1 MRRSTSRLSSAPDS
15 ETWRTAS
22 RMPLWWTTTTSRTSR
37 CRRCRGTRGAWLP
50 VVADSLEDAVVVD
63 YHDIPHFPVS
73 TVPGHKGRLVAG
85 RLEGRRVLCMQGR
98 FHYYEGWSL
107 QEVVYPVQTF
117 HVMGIDRLFLTNAA
131 GCVNT
136 SWGQAFH
143 VMGIDRLFLTN
154 AAGCVNTSWGPGNL
168 MLITDHIKL
177 MGDSPLRGRNPDGL
191 GPRFFDMSTTW
202 DKAAQDVARSAAR
215 KCGTTLREGVYMLF
229 GGPQFETPAE
239 VRLARILGA
248 DAVGMSTVPEA
259 IAASHMGMRTLGIS
273 CLTNMGAG
281 ILDQKLNHEEVL
293 ETGERVKGA
302 FTALV
307 REIVRTWM

>member
-1 MRRSTSRLSSAPDS
+1 MDLMDKLAQSADYIVGRIGDEKVDIAIVLGS
-15 ETWRTAS
+15 GLGDLAN
-22 RMPLWWTTTTSRTSR
+22 
-37 CRRCRGTRGAWLP
+37 
-50 VVADSLEDAVVVD
+50 SLEDAVVVD

-107 QEVVYPVQTF
+107 QEVVYPVQT
-117 HVMGIDRLFLTNAA
+117 
-131 GCVNT
+131 
-136 SWGQAFH
+136 FH

>member
-1 MRRSTSRLSSAPDS
+1 MTLIEKLRESSDYI
-15 ETWRTAS
+15 RK
-22 RMPLWWTTTTSRTSR
+22 RI
-37 CRRCRGTRGAWLP
+37 GDGP
-50 VVADSLEDAVVVD
+50 VDMAIVLGSGLGDLADSIENAVAVD

-85 RLEGRRVLCMQGR
+85 TLEGQRVVCMQGR

-107 QEVVYPVQTF
+107 QECVYPVQTF
-117 HVMGIDRLFLTNAA
+117 NVMGIGKLFLTNAA

-136 SWGQAFH
+136 SWQ
-143 VMGIDRLFLTN
+143 
-154 AAGCVNTSWGPGNL
+154 PGDL
-168 MLITDHIKL
+168 MIITDHIKL
-177 MGDSPLRGRNPDGL
+177 MGDSPLRGQNPDEL
-191 GPRFFDMSTTW
+191 GPRFFDMSSVW
-202 DKAAQDVARSAAR
+202 DAQARETALAAAQ
-215 KCGTTLREGVYMLF
+215 KCAVNVRQGVYMLF

-259 IAASHMGMRTLGIS
+259 IAASHMGMKTLGIS

-293 ETGERVKGA
+293 ETGERVKA
-302 FTALV
+302 SFTALV
-307 REIVRTWM
+307 REIVRTWI